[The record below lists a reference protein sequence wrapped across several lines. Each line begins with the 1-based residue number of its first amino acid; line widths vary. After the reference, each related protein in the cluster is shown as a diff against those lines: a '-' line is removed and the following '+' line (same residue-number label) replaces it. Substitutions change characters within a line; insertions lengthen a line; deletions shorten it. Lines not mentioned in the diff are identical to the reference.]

1 MVDWPDV
8 LSFHKNLSKLTVAV
22 GIEGGIWGGQVF
34 LQNLHLCLIVQ
45 ICVCQCTT
53 RAELSVVRVAIT
65 KNTTLLPRAWRI
77 AGKSQRGGVMSYL
90 MLEAEIAESHV
101 QLSIKYMK
109 DSEPYKPAS

>member
-1 MVDWPDV
+1 MVDWPGV

-65 KNTTLLPRAWRI
+65 LSMAIRPAEHEFSGLSKLAYQEHAIATSSLAHCRKESARWGHELLNAQ
-77 AGKSQRGGVMSYL
+77 G
-90 MLEAEIAESHV
+90 
-101 QLSIKYMK
+101 
-109 DSEPYKPAS
+109 